1 MNHDLAALLDERAI
15 VDVTIAYCWALDTRN
30 WATLSEVFMPDSTA
44 RLGTG
49 EQRDL
54 AEIIERIS
62 TALGHLDDSQ
72 HMVTCHQVV
81 LDGDRATSRCYLQA
95 QHIRRAAEG
104 GANYIVAG
112 RYEDQL
118 VRTADGW
125 RIKHRDLIV
134 MWTDGNVRVVVP
146 NA

>member
-1 MNHDLAALLDERAI
+1 MNDDLAALLDEKAI
-15 VDVTIAYCWALDTRN
+15 VDVTVAYCWALDTRN
-30 WATLSEVFMPDSTA
+30 WAQLSEVFMPDSTA

-49 EQRDL
+49 EQRNL
-54 AEIIERIS
+54 AEIVARIS

-81 LDGDRATSRCYLQA
+81 LDGDHATSRCYLQA

-118 VRTADGW
+118 VRTGDGW

-134 MWTDGNVRVVVP
+134 MWTDGNLRVVVP
-146 NA
+146 SA